1 MHQDVES
8 IMFSKEQIQAR
19 IAELAAQ
26 LDSDYAGKTP
36 LMVGIL
42 KGSVMFYADL
52 LRAMTIPVE
61 MDFMA
66 ISSYG
71 AGAKSSGEVKLIK
84 DLDRKIEGRDVI
96 IVEDII
102 DSGYTLSYLK
112 RMLYSRKPSSVKICA
127 LLDKYSR
134 RVVPIEADYRYKAV
148 YSGGK
153 ARHGLCRT
161 GERIPEAGNREGR
174 EVGAYVAVHPDAHS
188 LEGV

>member
-1 MHQDVES
+1 MHQDVQS
-8 IMFSKEQIQAR
+8 IMFSKEQIERR
-19 IAELAAQ
+19 IGELAAQ
-26 LDSDYAGKTP
+26 LSREYEGKTP

-42 KGSVMFYADL
+42 KGSIMFYADL

-84 DLDRKIEGRDVI
+84 DLDRKIEGRHVI
-96 IVEDII
+96 IVDDII

-112 RMLYSRKPSSVKICA
+112 RMLYSRRPESVKICA

-134 RVVPIEADYRYKAV
+134 RVVPIEADYKGFDCEDEFVVGFGLDYAERYRNLPYIGILKRSV
-148 YSGGK
+148 YEK
-153 ARHGLCRT
+153 
-161 GERIPEAGNREGR
+161 
-174 EVGAYVAVHPDAHS
+174 
-188 LEGV
+188 

>member
-1 MHQDVES
+1 MHQDVEN
-8 IMFSKEQIQAR
+8 IMFSKEEIAGR

-26 LDSDYAGKTP
+26 LDCEYAGKNP

-84 DLDRKIEGRDVI
+84 DLDRKIEGRHVI

-112 RMLYSRKPSSVKICA
+112 RMLYSRKPESVKICA

-134 RVVPIEADYRYKAV
+134 RVVPIEADYKGFDCEDEFVVGFGLDYAERYRNLPYIGILKRSV
-148 YSGGK
+148 YEK
-153 ARHGLCRT
+153 
-161 GERIPEAGNREGR
+161 
-174 EVGAYVAVHPDAHS
+174 
-188 LEGV
+188 

>member
-1 MHQDVES
+1 MIRDVQSVMVSE
-8 IMFSKEQIQAR
+8 EQLKAR
-19 IAELAAQ
+19 IAELAKQ
-26 LDSDYAGKTP
+26 LDKEYEGKNP

-71 AGAKSSGEVKLIK
+71 AGSKSSGEVKLIK

-112 RMLYSRKPSSVKICA
+112 RMLYSRKPASVKICA
-127 LLDKYSR
+127 LLDKYAR
-134 RVVPIEADYRYKAV
+134 RVVPIEADYKGFDIEDEFVIGYGLDYAERYRNLPYIGILKRSV
-148 YSGGK
+148 YEK
-153 ARHGLCRT
+153 
-161 GERIPEAGNREGR
+161 
-174 EVGAYVAVHPDAHS
+174 
-188 LEGV
+188 

>member
-71 AGAKSSGEVKLIK
+71 AGAKSSG
-84 DLDRKIEGRDVI
+84 
-96 IVEDII
+96 
-102 DSGYTLSYLK
+102 
-112 RMLYSRKPSSVKICA
+112 
-127 LLDKYSR
+127 
-134 RVVPIEADYRYKAV
+134 
-148 YSGGK
+148 
-153 ARHGLCRT
+153 
-161 GERIPEAGNREGR
+161 
-174 EVGAYVAVHPDAHS
+174 
-188 LEGV
+188 

>member
-8 IMFSKEQIQAR
+8 IMFTKEQLAAR

-26 LDSDYAGKTP
+26 LDKDYAGKTP
-36 LMVGIL
+36 LMVGVL

-61 MDFMA
+61 MDFIA

-71 AGAKSSGEVKLIK
+71 SGAKSSCEVKLIK
-84 DLDRKIEGRDVI
+84 DLDRKIEGKDVI

-112 RMLYSRKPSSVKICA
+112 RNLYARKPESVKICA

-134 RVVPIEADYRYKAV
+134 RVVPIEADYKGFDCEDEFVVGFGLDYAERYRNLPYIGILKRSV
-148 YSGGK
+148 YEK
-153 ARHGLCRT
+153 
-161 GERIPEAGNREGR
+161 
-174 EVGAYVAVHPDAHS
+174 
-188 LEGV
+188 

>member
-8 IMFSKEQIQAR
+8 IMFSKEQLQTR

-26 LDSDYAGKTP
+26 LDSEYEGKTP

-71 AGAKSSGEVKLIK
+71 AGSKSSGEVKLIK

-134 RVVPIEADYRYKAV
+134 RVVPIEADYKGFDCEDEFVIGFGLDYAERYRNLPYIGILKRSV
-148 YSGGK
+148 YEK
-153 ARHGLCRT
+153 
-161 GERIPEAGNREGR
+161 
-174 EVGAYVAVHPDAHS
+174 
-188 LEGV
+188 

>member
-8 IMFSKEQIQAR
+8 IMFTKEQLEGR
-19 IAELAAQ
+19 IGELAAQ
-26 LDSDYAGKTP
+26 LDKEYAGKNP

-61 MDFMA
+61 MDFIA

-71 AGAKSSGEVKLIK
+71 SGSKSSGEVKLIK
-84 DLDRKIEGRDVI
+84 DLDRKIEGRHVI

-112 RMLYSRKPSSVKICA
+112 RMLYSRKPESVKICA

-134 RVVPIEADYRYKAV
+134 RVVPIEADYKGFDCEDEFVVGFGLDYAERYRKLPYIGILKRSV
-148 YSGGK
+148 YEK
-153 ARHGLCRT
+153 
-161 GERIPEAGNREGR
+161 
-174 EVGAYVAVHPDAHS
+174 
-188 LEGV
+188 

>member
-8 IMFSKEQIQAR
+8 IMFTKEQLEGR
-19 IAELAAQ
+19 IGELAAQ
-26 LDSDYAGKTP
+26 LDKEYAGKNP

-61 MDFMA
+61 MDFIA

-71 AGAKSSGEVKLIK
+71 SGSKSSGEVKLIK
-84 DLDRKIEGRDVI
+84 DLDRKIEGRHVI

-112 RMLYSRKPSSVKICA
+112 RMLYSRKPESVKICA

-134 RVVPIEADYRYKAV
+134 RVVPIEADYKGFDCEDEFVVGFGLDYAERYRNLPYIGILKRSV
-148 YSGGK
+148 YEK
-153 ARHGLCRT
+153 
-161 GERIPEAGNREGR
+161 
-174 EVGAYVAVHPDAHS
+174 
-188 LEGV
+188 

>member
-8 IMFSKEQIQAR
+8 IMFTKEQLAAR
-19 IAELAAQ
+19 IGELAAQ
-26 LDSDYAGKTP
+26 LDKEYAGKTP

-52 LRAMTIPVE
+52 LRAMTISVE
-61 MDFMA
+61 MDFIA

-71 AGAKSSGEVKLIK
+71 SGAKSSGEVKLIK
-84 DLDRKIEGRDVI
+84 DLDRKIEGKDVI

-112 RMLYSRKPSSVKICA
+112 RNLYARKPESVKICA

-134 RVVPIEADYRYKAV
+134 RVVPIEADYKGCDCDDEFVVGFGLDYAERYRNLPYIGVLKRSV
-148 YSGGK
+148 YEK
-153 ARHGLCRT
+153 
-161 GERIPEAGNREGR
+161 
-174 EVGAYVAVHPDAHS
+174 
-188 LEGV
+188 

>member
-1 MHQDVES
+1 MHQDVEN
-8 IMFSKEQIQAR
+8 IMFSKEQIEKR

-26 LDSDYAGKTP
+26 LDREYAGKNP

-84 DLDRKIEGRDVI
+84 DLDRKIEGRHVI

-112 RMLYSRKPSSVKICA
+112 RMLYSRKPDSVKICA

-134 RVVPIEADYRYKAV
+134 RVVPIEADYKGFDCEDEFVVGFGLDYAERYRNLPYIGILKRSV
-148 YSGGK
+148 YEK
-153 ARHGLCRT
+153 
-161 GERIPEAGNREGR
+161 
-174 EVGAYVAVHPDAHS
+174 
-188 LEGV
+188 

>member
-1 MHQDVES
+1 MHQDVQS
-8 IMFSKEQIQAR
+8 IMFSKEQIERR
-19 IAELAAQ
+19 IGELAAQ
-26 LDSDYAGKTP
+26 LSREYEGKTP

-42 KGSVMFYADL
+42 KGSIMFYADL

-84 DLDRKIEGRDVI
+84 DLDRKIEGRHVI

-112 RMLYSRKPSSVKICA
+112 RMLYSRRPESVKI
-127 LLDKYSR
+127 R
-134 RVVPIEADYRYKAV
+134 RVVPIEADYKGFDCEDEFVVGFGLDYAERYRNLPYIGILKRSV
-148 YSGGK
+148 YEK
-153 ARHGLCRT
+153 
-161 GERIPEAGNREGR
+161 
-174 EVGAYVAVHPDAHS
+174 
-188 LEGV
+188 

>member
-1 MHQDVES
+1 MHPDVEN
-8 IMFSKEQIQAR
+8 IMISEEQLKSR
-19 IAELAAQ
+19 IGELAAK
-26 LDSDYAGKTP
+26 LDKEYEGKRP
-36 LMVGIL
+36 LMVAIL

-112 RMLYSRKPSSVKICA
+112 RMLYSRKPASVKICA
-127 LLDKYSR
+127 LLDKYAR
-134 RVVPIEADYRYKAV
+134 RVVPIEADYKGFDIEDEFVIGYGLDYAERYRNLPYIGILKRSV
-148 YSGGK
+148 YEK
-153 ARHGLCRT
+153 
-161 GERIPEAGNREGR
+161 
-174 EVGAYVAVHPDAHS
+174 
-188 LEGV
+188 

>member
-42 KGSVMFYADL
+42 KVSVTLNADL

-134 RVVPIEADYRYKAV
+134 RVVPIEADYKGFDCADEFVVGFGLDYAERYRNLPYIGILKRSV
-148 YSGGK
+148 YEK
-153 ARHGLCRT
+153 
-161 GERIPEAGNREGR
+161 
-174 EVGAYVAVHPDAHS
+174 
-188 LEGV
+188 

>member
-1 MHQDVES
+1 MNQDLER
-8 IMFSKEQIQAR
+8 IMITEEQIAGR
-19 IAELAAQ
+19 VREVAAQ
-26 LDSDYAGKTP
+26 LDKLYEGRRP
-36 LMVGIL
+36 VVVCIL

-84 DLDRKIEGRDVI
+84 DLDRKIEGRHVI

-112 RMLYSRKPSSVKICA
+112 RMLYSRKPESVKICA

-134 RVVPIEADYRYKAV
+134 RVVPIEADYKGFDCAEEFVVGFGLDYAERYRNLPYIGILKRSV
-148 YSGGK
+148 YEK
-153 ARHGLCRT
+153 
-161 GERIPEAGNREGR
+161 
-174 EVGAYVAVHPDAHS
+174 
-188 LEGV
+188 

>member
-1 MHQDVES
+1 MHQDVQS
-8 IMFSKEQIQAR
+8 IMFSKEQIERR
-19 IAELAAQ
+19 IGELAAQ
-26 LDSDYAGKTP
+26 LSREYEGKTP

-42 KGSVMFYADL
+42 KGSIMFYADL

-84 DLDRKIEGRDVI
+84 DLDRKIEGRHVI

-112 RMLYSRKPSSVKICA
+112 RMLYSRRPESVKICA

-134 RVVPIEADYRYKAV
+134 RVVPIEADYKGFDCEDEFVVGFGLDYAVRYRNLPYIGILKRSV
-148 YSGGK
+148 YEK
-153 ARHGLCRT
+153 
-161 GERIPEAGNREGR
+161 
-174 EVGAYVAVHPDAHS
+174 
-188 LEGV
+188 